1 MYSTSKEQPVWE
13 VATVASE

>member
-1 MYSTSKEQPVWE
+1 MYSTSKEQPVCE